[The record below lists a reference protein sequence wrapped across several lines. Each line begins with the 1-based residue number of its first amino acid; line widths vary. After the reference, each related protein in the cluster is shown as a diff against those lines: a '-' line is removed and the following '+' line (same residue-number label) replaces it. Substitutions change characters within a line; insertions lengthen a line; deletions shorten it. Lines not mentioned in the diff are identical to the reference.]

1 MKNRDSFELP
11 VAFLDLSTIIM
22 VTFILITVALAT
34 AARQEYQTQVDLL
47 TKQTQQGSG
56 AGTETVSLAI
66 TGGGQKDYSFTL
78 ESKTNGIQKLV
89 DIKSVITE
97 LKNLSP
103 PSLLLRID
111 KTAEFG
117 YPQQIMIAAYEQGIQ
132 IGFAF
137 IREE

>member
-1 MKNRDSFELP
+1 MKKRDSFELP

-22 VTFILITVALAT
+22 FTFILITVSLAM

-47 TKQTQQGSG
+47 TRQTTQGVG

-66 TGGGQKDYSFTL
+66 TDGKQGGYTFTL
-78 ESKTNGIQKLV
+78 ESRANGTQKIM
-89 DIKSVITE
+89 DINRVIAE
-97 LKNLSP
+97 LKSLSP

-111 KTAEFG
+111 QDTEFK

-137 IREE
+137 LGEE